1 MGRVTTGTRPDA
13 ATEPAGGRHRR
24 RGGFF
29 SELPGLLLL
38 AFLLAL
44 LLKAFVVQAFYI
56 PSMSMEPTLAVG
68 ERVLVNKLAFL
79 FGGPERG
86 AVVVFSDETG
96 PAGQPRGFL
105 GRVGELFA
113 SGLGL
118 PTSGERDFIK
128 RIIGLPGDV
137 VELRDGVV
145 FVNGAP
151 LPESAGGDGGYL
163 TSGDLSDYGP
173 VIVGEGRYFML
184 GDNRPNSAD
193 SRFGLG
199 QIARDDVVGRAFM
212 VVWPFGGAGTLPIPD
227 YAPAPPAD
235 PAPELLEAA
244 SSDADG
250 PVVEPD
256 GAITVGGQRS

>member
-13 ATEPAGGRHRR
+13 ATQPAGGRHRR

-29 SELPGLLLL
+29 SELPGLLLV

-44 LLKAFVVQAFYI
+44 LLKTFVVQAFYI

-68 ERVLVNKLAFL
+68 DRVLVNKLAYL
-79 FGGPERG
+79 VGEPGRG
-86 AVVVFSDETG
+86 EVVVFSE
-96 PAGQPRGFL
+96 PAGAEESQSLL
-105 GRVGELFA
+105 GRVGRAFA

-118 PTSGERDFIK
+118 PSSGERDFIK

-137 VELRDGVV
+137 VELRGGVV
-145 FVNGAP
+145 HVNGAT
-151 LPESAGGDGGYL
+151 LPESAAGEGGYL

-173 VIVGEGRYFML
+173 VIVAEGHYFML

-199 QIARDDVVGRAFM
+199 QIPRDQVVGRAFM
-212 VVWPFGGAGTLPIPD
+212 VVWPFGDAGILSLPG
-227 YAPAPPAD
+227 YAPAPPAS
-235 PAPELLEAA
+235 PSPELLESAA
-244 SSDADG
+244 SDADG
-250 PVVEPD
+250 PLIEPVAPD
-256 GAITVGGQRS
+256 ETVTVGG